1 MNDSY
6 SNKKL
11 KIIAIY
17 SVFVALTWG
26 AMFSFM
32 SFQIV
37 KEWFVDDKKG
47 EDIRKMHLKQHEE
60 EQIQYG
66 RIIELQEE
74 MIEILK
80 KQVPKKVQ

>member
-1 MNDSY
+1 
-6 SNKKL
+6 
-11 KIIAIY
+11 
-17 SVFVALTWG
+17 
-26 AMFSFM
+26 MFSFI

-47 EDIRKMHLKQHEE
+47 EDIRKMHLKQHED

-74 MIEILK
+74 MIDILK
-80 KQVPKKVQ
+80 KQEESKWYVSY